1 MSLSAA
7 EAALRPR
14 SAWEAVDLGVHLVQR
29 HAGLLLGSWALLTLP
44 LLALLG
50 LLFREQPSIA
60 LLLFWWLKPAFERLP
75 LHILSRALFGA
86 TPTLGQALRAW
97 PALLRGE
104 LLASLTWRRFSLS
117 RSFTLP
123 LTQLENLRG
132 SARRQR
138 LHALGRRSGVARWL
152 TLLGMH
158 VELLLWAGL
167 LVLIYLMLPEQ
178 LRDPLTLASAVLR
191 PPQEWLWLEH
201 LSNACYALVLVVWEP
216 VYVACGFSLYLNR
229 RSELEAWDLELAF
242 RRLLER
248 LGQTGLVVLLG
259 LALLL
264 PGRTALAET
273 APPETAAAV
282 LESAACP
289 LPVTDA
295 AGPEAP
301 RLTHQPLSSA
311 EAQREI
317 HALLDAPPFR
327 RHEERLDWGWPD
339 TDQPDAADRS
349 LPDAPPAWT
358 GGFAELIEALLWTL
372 LAGGIAVL
380 VWRYRDWLAL
390 FVRRAPAAETP
401 VAETPV
407 ELFGL
412 AVDPRSLPDD
422 LPASVEQLW
431 PHDPRAALGLLYRG
445 LLSHL
450 LHQRRLPL
458 TPAHT
463 EGEVLVLLQRLDDAP
478 LARFAAR
485 LLQAWQALAYG
496 SRPPPAELGTEL
508 CAAWRALELNSR
520 ARSAEVTP

>member
-14 SAWEAVDLGVHLVQR
+14 STWEAVDLGVHLAQR

-44 LLALLG
+44 LLALLS
-50 LLFREQPSIA
+50 LLLWERPSVA

-86 TPTLGQALRAW
+86 TPSLGQALRAF
-97 PALLRGE
+97 PGLLRGE

-123 LTQLENLRG
+123 LSQLENLHG

-167 LVLIYLMLPEQ
+167 LVLIYLLLPEQ
-178 LRDPLTLASAVLR
+178 PDQPGNWLALLLR
-191 PPQEWLWLEH
+191 PTQEWLWLEH

-248 LGQTGLVVLLG
+248 LGQSGLVVLLG

-264 PGRTALAET
+264 PGRPALAE
-273 APPETAAAV
+273 AASAATAAAAS
-282 LESAACP
+282 ESAACP
-289 LPVTDA
+289 LPLA
-295 AGPEAP
+295 EPAGPEEP
-301 RLTHQPLSSA
+301 RLTQQPLSST
-311 EAQREI
+311 EAQGEI
-317 HALLDAPPFR
+317 RALLAAPPFHR
-327 RHEERLDWGWPD
+327 VEERWDWGWSD
-339 TDQPDAADRS
+339 NDEEAAAPR
-349 LPDAPPAWT
+349 PAPPAWT
-358 GGFAELIEALLWTL
+358 GTLAEALEALLWTL
-372 LAGGIAVL
+372 LAAGLAVL
-380 VWRYRDWLAL
+380 AWRHREWLAL
-390 FVRRAPAAETP
+390 FVQRAPAQEPPTAQ
-401 VAETPV
+401 TPV

-412 AVDPRSLPDD
+412 DVDPRNLPDD

-450 LHQRRLPL
+450 LLQRRVPL

-463 EGEVLVLLQRLDDAP
+463 EGEVLVLLQRLGDPP
-478 LARFAAR
+478 LAAFASR
-485 LLQAWQALAYG
+485 LLDAWQALAYG
-496 SRPPPAELGTEL
+496 SRPPPAELGAEL
-508 CAAWRALELNSR
+508 CAAWRALGLNSR
-520 ARSAEVTP
+520 ARSTEVAA